1 MISMT
6 SVPALA
12 RQAEAEAEFHQGD
25 PGPRMEMWSRRDPV
39 TLFGA
44 AGMYKSGWDELS
56 RIFPAVAAR
65 FSNVSDYSFEVL
77 VADVIGDMAYSVGFE
92 RFTGSIDG
100 RPLKPIT
107 VRATHV
113 YRREDGEW
121 RSSTATATTRPP
133 IRAQPRRRVRRD
145 RTAPVGVRL
154 RPLPPAHRPPRRPWG
169 RAPRAPR
176 NRRRNAPSPRA

>member
-1 MISMT
+1 MGMNESADFRAGT
-6 SVPALA
+6 LA
-12 RQAEAEAEFHQGD
+12 RQAQAEAAFHQGD

-56 RIFPAVAAR
+56 RMFPWVASR
-65 FSNVSDYSFEVL
+65 FSNVSDYRFDVL
-77 VADVIGDMAYSVGFE
+77 VADVIGDMAYSVGYE

-100 RPLKPIT
+100 RPVEPIT

-121 RSSTATATTRPP
+121 KIVHRTATTHPP
-133 IRAQPRRRVRRD
+133 TRVRPRRRRRS
-145 RTAPVGVRL
+145 
-154 RPLPPAHRPPRRPWG
+154 
-169 RAPRAPR
+169 
-176 NRRRNAPSPRA
+176 N

>member
-1 MISMT
+1 MTSMT
-6 SVPALA
+6 SVPGRSPVRP
-12 RQAEAEAEFHQGD
+12 RQGRHSIKAI
-25 PGPRMEMWSRRDPV
+25 PGRGWRCGR
-39 TLFGA
+39 GA
-44 AGMYKSGWDELS
+44 TPSPSGMYKSGWDELS
-56 RIFPAVAAR
+56 RIFPAVASR

-77 VADVIGDMAYSVGFE
+77 VADVIGDMAYSGGYE

-100 RPLKPIT
+100 RPVKPIT
-107 VRATHV
+107 VRATHL